1 MVAHRLHTKRDCEHT
16 TVHHEHGTIT
26 AYTEDG
32 CRCDDCADASADH
45 RNWQRRLR
53 AYGRHQPFLVDAY
66 AAREHLLALRANGIG
81 FPRAAELAGLGKSTA
96 SKIVSGY
103 QKTVSR
109 ETEAKILAIPLEV
122 PKADNRAIDGTGTRR
137 RIQALIAVGWS
148 CPKLE
153 ARLGLSKNWTDQLLK
168 GGNVTPANAEKVRA
182 LYDELWDKRPPA
194 PQGRYEKTALA
205 RTLRWAKENGFALPL
220 AWDDETIDD
229 PAAQPVVEQRRDRKR
244 YHLKEDVV
252 EDMDWLRS
260 NGASAGET
268 ARRMGMTLSGL
279 EQAAVRAGR
288 RDLASWCRNER
299 HREWAA

>member
-1 MVAHRLHTKRDCEHT
+1 MVARRVHIKRDCQHT

-26 AYTEDG
+26 AYTEDA

-53 AYGRHQPFLVDAY
+53 AYGRHQPFLVDAGP
-66 AAREHLLALRANGIG
+66 AREHLLALRANGIG
-81 FPRAAELAGLGKSTA
+81 FPRAAKLAGLGKSTA

-109 ETEAKILAIPLEV
+109 ETEAKILAIPLEA

-182 LYDELWDKRPPA
+182 LYDELWDKRPPE

-205 RTLRWAKENGFALPL
+205 RTLRWAQESGFALPL

-229 PAAQPVVEQRRDRKR
+229 PAAEPVGLRQRERRIHAKGA
-244 YHLKEDVV
+244 VV
-252 EDMDWLRS
+252 EDMDWLRRT
-260 NGASAGET
+260 GASAVET
-268 ARRMGMTLSGL
+268 AKRLGMTLSGI
-279 EQAAVRAGR
+279 EQAAVREGR
-288 RDLASWCRNER
+288 RDLASWCRAER